1 MRIRLLIALILAA
14 PILAPAL
21 SSAEAL
27 PVFSD
32 TGPDAAAYGAA
43 DGYPLGT
50 GGHTRDQR
58 VLVGS
63 FSHFDEILPSR
74 PVRRAAAPFALKR
87 AAEEMTLTWRW
98 EGNPDRSRRGEL
110 HTLTDYLER
119 TPATGLLILKD
130 DTILFEHY
138 RYGRRDT
145 DRLTSQSMAKTIT
158 AMLVGIAVEEG
169 AIRSIDDPAA
179 AYVPEIA
186 ESELGKTPIRAL
198 LHMAS
203 GIEFSETYD
212 GTDDAAKLGRL
223 LFAKHGLGTARSIAT
238 FNTRVAPPDTLWHYA
253 GINSDLLGLVVARA
267 TQKSL
272 ADYAEAHIWR
282 RIGTEAD
289 ASWAIDSSGQEAA
302 YCCFNAVLRDW
313 GRLGRLLAYDGAWQG
328 EQLIPRQWLLDATT
342 AAPGSF
348 LAPGRASRFY
358 GYGYQ
363 VWLLPGPRRNFA
375 LLGIHGQTI
384 LVDPQS
390 KLVLVHTAARVKPS
404 GDPQIGDLIALWKAL
419 VERYGS

>member
-1 MRIRLLIALILAA
+1 MRLLLLVAALIL
-14 PILAPAL
+14 IPAL
-21 SSAEAL
+21 AHAEAL

-50 GGHTRDQR
+50 AGHTGDPR
-58 VLVGS
+58 VMVGS
-63 FSHFDEILPSR
+63 FSHFDEIVASR
-74 PVRRAAAPFALKR
+74 PVRRAAAPFVFKR
-87 AAEEMTLTWRW
+87 AADEITLSWRW
-98 EGNPDRSRRGEL
+98 ERDPDRSRRGEL
-110 HTLTDYLER
+110 RTLTDYLER
-119 TPATGLLILKD
+119 QPATGLLILQD

-138 RYGRRDT
+138 RYGRKDT

-158 AMLVGIAVEEG
+158 AMLVGIAVQEG
-169 AIRSIDDPAA
+169 AIRSIDDPAS

-186 ESELGKTPIRAL
+186 DSELGKTPVRAL

-223 LFAKHGLGTARSIAT
+223 LFAKHGLGTARSIAS
-238 FNTRVAPPDTLWHYA
+238 FNTRLAPPDTLWHYA
-253 GINSDLLGLVVARA
+253 GINSDLLGLIVARA
-267 TQKSL
+267 TKTSL
-272 ADYAEAHIWR
+272 ADYVQSHIWQ

-289 ASWAIDSSGQEAA
+289 ASWAIDASGQEAA

-328 EQLIPRQWLLDATT
+328 AQLIPKQWVLDATS

-348 LAPGRASRFY
+348 LAPGKATRFY

-363 VWLLPGPRRNFA
+363 VWLLPGPRRDFA

-390 KLVLVHTAARVKPS
+390 KLVLVHTAARVRPT
-404 GDPQIGDLIALWKAL
+404 GDPQIGDLLALWAAL